1 MPTFRISPQQASLC
15 LFFLTQLNDGTK
27 LRCGK
32 KGVAGRSV
40 GTTGA
45 EALTGGLGGQ
55 MNDAKPFGHAARSL
69 ALVQRPSAVK
79 IRARWEVTYNPR
91 AASRG
96 SGGTTTANTKHR
108 GDELENSPVG
118 ERLSHDVRAVYILLN
133 VLFWQVWQI
142 ALLTEKV
149 IVTVITFN
157 ASSSTQTLVVLLDIL
172 WSSC

>member
-96 SGGTTTANTKHR
+96 SGGTATANTKHR

-142 ALLTEKV
+142 ASLTEKV

>member
-32 KGVAGRSV
+32 KGVAGRRV

-96 SGGTTTANTKHR
+96 SGGTATANTKHR

-142 ALLTEKV
+142 ASLTEKV

>member
-79 IRARWEVTYNPR
+79 IRAR
-91 AASRG
+91 
-96 SGGTTTANTKHR
+96 
-108 GDELENSPVG
+108 
-118 ERLSHDVRAVYILLN
+118 
-133 VLFWQVWQI
+133 
-142 ALLTEKV
+142 
-149 IVTVITFN
+149 
-157 ASSSTQTLVVLLDIL
+157 
-172 WSSC
+172 